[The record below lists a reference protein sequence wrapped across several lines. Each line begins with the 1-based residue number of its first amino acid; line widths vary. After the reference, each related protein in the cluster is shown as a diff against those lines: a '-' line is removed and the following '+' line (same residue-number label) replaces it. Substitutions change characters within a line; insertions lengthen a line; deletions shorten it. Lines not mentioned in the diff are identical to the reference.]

1 MLREDSFTEKPV
13 KKFVLNRRNRI
24 YGQEISHSLDYEN
37 CKTYEFVMQQL
48 KTTQSDIL
56 GNAIYFVFEPDN
68 NKRRDFTDETYF
80 SFKRL
85 LKL

>member
-1 MLREDSFTEKPV
+1 M
-13 KKFVLNRRNRI
+13 
-24 YGQEISHSLDYEN
+24 QE
-37 CKTYEFVMQQL
+37 L
-48 KTTQSDIL
+48 KTKQSDIL

-68 NKRRDFTDETYF
+68 NKSMDFTDETYF